1 MGGTIL
7 LKKRYLLLIL
17 LFSFLIISC
26 ASAVENENE
35 TIISENIIV
44 EEHDLT
50 SAETNEWYVNASA
63 TGVENGSITNPYSNL
78 QKALDSANDG
88 DSILIAPGRYID
100 EGNVYLAIEKSV
112 RIEAQGPDVIFDG
125 EKSNQIFEIY
135 ASDVLIKGLTFKNG
149 DSISGS
155 AASLKSALNVSFIGC
170 KFIDNAA
177 GTFGGAINTQLS
189 SVSIINCSFIGNSAI
204 HGGSAHIGSSIA
216 QFVNTTFINNKATN
230 ASGAIHSA
238 VSMNSI
244 DNCDFINNSVS
255 GKTPYGGAVTFY
267 QYENNI
273 SNSRFINNSINGEY
287 GYGSSILNYG
297 ILNINNTTIT
307 NNRQNT
313 KNRIDNSVYTI
324 IGKANIENTIIEN
337 NSCSGNDD
345 IIYALFWPMVF
356 DKVLDENISIPA
368 KYDLRN
374 ITLENGSSISYI
386 SPVKNQKESGSCW
399 AFAAIGALESYL
411 LKNENKLYDFSEN
424 NQKNVMGKYTEGGW
438 ANDPNRGGGT
448 GKTLAYWARWSGP
461 INESDDPYN
470 DTSIISPTNLTVVK
484 HIQDVVYL
492 PVMDNTQLKLAILKY
507 GSVVIGYKYFEPEHF
522 EINGTTFESE
532 VSPINMIPRYSS
544 HVVDIVGWDD
554 NYPGY
559 KFGEDIPDG
568 AFIMKNS
575 FGESYYNK
583 ELNKTIYHEDNGFNY
598 ISYYDVTLSKENIP
612 FAIVNMEDADN
623 YNKNYYYDPAG
634 TLVNLGFDNETA
646 WFYNQF
652 ISNNSSRLAAFSLYS
667 FGVDSA
673 YDAYIYVNDR
683 LALTQSGVIH
693 NPGYNT
699 IRLSDYVN
707 LNENDVFKII
717 IKLTTPNCKYPIP
730 ITCDVDDWIANTHS
744 SPNQSFISPDGVNW
758 IDLYYV
764 HETLYQ
770 KDGYVMYKKFSNA
783 SVCLKA
789 FTVDLDI
796 YAKDMVKIYKND
808 SKFEANVGE
817 NNASVSFEINGIN
830 YTRLSDENGT
840 AKLNINLNP
849 GNYTIKTSYGN
860 RSIENN
866 IEVLPTLIGKNL
878 VKYYR
883 NESQFYIS
891 LIDGEG
897 KSVPGAN
904 ITLNINGVFYN
915 RTTNENGTAKLNI
928 NLNPGE
934 YVLTAIDPLT
944 GLMMS
949 YNITVL
955 PTLIAEDLNM
965 TYRDGSKF
973 EATLLD
979 GQGHPLKGAKITFN
993 INGMFY
999 NRTTDENGTAKLNI
1013 SLMAGEYI
1021 ITSMYENGATI
1032 ANKITIRS

>member
-1 MGGTIL
+1 M
-7 LKKRYLLLIL
+7 LKKQCLLLIL
-17 LFSFLIISC
+17 LFSVLIISC
-26 ASAVENENE
+26 ASAAENENE
-35 TIISENIIV
+35 TITSKNIIV

-63 TGVENGSITNPYSNL
+63 QGVENGSITNPYSNL

-88 DSILIAPGRYID
+88 DSIFIAPGRYID

-125 EKSNQIFEIY
+125 ENTNQMFEIY

-155 AASLKSALNVSFIGC
+155 AASLKSALNVSFIDC
-170 KFIDNAA
+170 KFIDNVAW
-177 GTFGGAINTQLS
+177 TFGGAINTQLS
-189 SVSIINCSFIGNSAI
+189 SVSIINCSFMGNSAI
-204 HGGSAHIGSSIA
+204 HGGSAHIANSIA
-216 QFVNTTFINNKATN
+216 QFVNTTFINNKATA
-230 ASGAIHSA
+230 ASGAIHSSI
-238 VSMNSI
+238 SMNSI
-244 DNCDFINNSVS
+244 DNCDFINNQVR
-255 GKTPYGGAVTFY
+255 GKAPYGGAITFY

-297 ILNINNTTIT
+297 ILNINNTTIA

-337 NSCSGNDD
+337 NSCSGNED
-345 IIYALFWPMVF
+345 IIYALFWPIVF

-448 GKTLAYWARWSGP
+448 GKTLAYWTRWSGP

-583 ELNKTIYHEDNGFNY
+583 EQNKTIYHEDNGFNY

-646 WFYNQF
+646 WFSNQF
-652 ISNNSSRLAAFSLYS
+652 ISNDSSRLATFSLYS

-758 IDLYYV
+758 TDLYYV
-764 HETLYQ
+764 HENLYQ

-796 YAKDMVKIYKND
+796 YAKDLVKIYKND
-808 SKFEANVGE
+808 SKFEANIVK
-817 NNASVSFEINGIN
+817 NNEFVSFEVNGIN
-830 YTRLSDENGT
+830 YSRLSDENGT

-897 KSVPGAN
+897 KSVSGVN
-904 ITLNINGVFYN
+904 ITMNINGVFYN

-928 NLNPGE
+928 NLEPGK
-934 YVLTAIDPLT
+934 YILTAFDPLT
-944 GLMMS
+944 GLLMS

-955 PTLIAEDLNM
+955 PALFAKDLEM
-965 TYRDGSKF
+965 RFQDGSTF
-973 EATLLD
+973 NALVLN
-979 GQGHPLKGAKITFN
+979 GQGNPLANAAVTFN
-993 INGMFY
+993 INGVFY
-999 NRTTDENGTAKLNI
+999 TRYTNSSGIAVLNI
-1013 SLMAGEYI
+1013 NLMAGKYI
-1021 ITSMYENGATI
+1021 ITPEYDGMRISNT
-1032 ANKITIRS
+1032 ITIWD

>member
-1 MGGTIL
+1 M

-26 ASAVENENE
+26 ASAAENENE

-88 DSILIAPGRYID
+88 DSIFIAPGIYID

-125 EKSNQIFEIY
+125 EKTNQIFEIY
-135 ASDVLIKGLTFKNG
+135 ASNVLIKGLTFKNG
-149 DSISGS
+149 DSLSGS
-155 AASLKSALNVSFIGC
+155 AASLKNALNVSFIDC
-170 KFIDNAA
+170 KFIDNVAW
-177 GTFGGAINTQLS
+177 TFGGAINTQLS
-189 SVSIINCSFIGNSAI
+189 SVSII
-204 HGGSAHIGSSIA
+204 
-216 QFVNTTFINNKATN
+216 TTFINNKATDG
-230 ASGAIHSA
+230 SGAIHSSI
-238 VSMNSI
+238 SMNSI
-244 DNCDFINNSVS
+244 DNCDFINNQVS
-255 GKTPYGGAVTFY
+255 GKAPYGGAVTFY

-287 GYGSSILNYG
+287 GYGSSIFNYG
-297 ILNINNTTIT
+297 ILNINNTTIA

-337 NSCSGNDD
+337 NTCSGNED

-386 SPVKNQKESGSCW
+386 SPIKDQKDSGSCW

-424 NQKNVMGKYTEGGW
+424 NQKNVMGSYTKDGW
-438 ANDPNRGGGT
+438 AIDPNRGGGT

-470 DTSIISPTNLTVVK
+470 DSSIISPTNLTVVK

-507 GSVVIGYKYFEPEHF
+507 GSVVIGYKYFDPEKF

-532 VSPINMIPRYSS
+532 ISPINMIPRYST
-544 HVVDIVGWDD
+544 HVVDIIGWDD

-559 KFGEDIPDG
+559 TFGEDIPDG

-575 FGESYYNK
+575 FGESYYDEN
-583 ELNKTIYHEDNGFNY
+583 LNKTVYREANGFNY

-612 FAIVNMEDADN
+612 FAIVNVEDVDN
-623 YNKNYYYDPAG
+623 YNKNYYYDPTG
-634 TLVNLGFDNETA
+634 TLVNLGFNNETA
-646 WFYNQF
+646 WFSNQF

-699 IRLSDYVN
+699 IRLSNYVN
-707 LNENDVFKII
+707 LNENDIFKII

-730 ITCDVDDWIANTHS
+730 IACDVDGWMINVHS

-764 HETLYQ
+764 HENLYQ
-770 KDGYVMYKKFSNA
+770 KDGFVTYKKLSNA

-796 YAKDMVKIYKND
+796 YAKDLVKIYKND
-808 SKFEANVGE
+808 SKFEANIGKSNE
-817 NNASVSFEINGIN
+817 FVSFEVNGIN
-830 YTRLSDENGT
+830 YIRLSDENGT

-866 IEVLPTLIGKNL
+866 IEVLPTLIGKN
-878 VKYYR
+878 
-883 NESQFYIS
+883 
-891 LIDGEG
+891 
-897 KSVPGAN
+897 
-904 ITLNINGVFYN
+904 N
-915 RTTNENGTAKLNI
+915 RTTNENGTTKLNI
-928 NLNPGE
+928 NLEPGK
-934 YVLTAIDPLT
+934 YILTAFDPLT
-944 GLMMS
+944 GLLMS

-955 PTLIAEDLNM
+955 PVLTAEDITMKYLDGTQFVATLI
-965 TYRDGSKF
+965 DGEGK
-973 EATLLD
+973 AYTN
-979 GQGHPLKGAKITFN
+979 QNITFN
-993 INGMFY
+993 INGIFY
-999 NRTTDENGTAKLNI
+999 NRTTDSSGQARLNI
-1013 SLMAGEYI
+1013 NLMAGEYI
-1021 ITSMYENGATI
+1021 ITSMYENGAATS
-1032 ANKITIRS
+1032 NKITIRS

>member
-1 MGGTIL
+1 M

-88 DSILIAPGRYID
+88 DSIFIAPGRYID

-112 RIEAQGPDVIFDG
+112 RIEGQGPDVIFDG

-297 ILNINNTTIT
+297 ILNINNTTIA

-337 NSCSGNDD
+337 NTCSGDED
-345 IIYALFWPMVF
+345 IIYALFWPIVF

-612 FAIVNMEDADN
+612 FAIVNMEDVDN

-646 WFYNQF
+646 WFSNQF
-652 ISNNSSRLAAFSLYS
+652 ISNNSSSLAAFSLYS
-667 FGVDSA
+667 FGVDSV
-673 YDAYIYVNDR
+673 YDAFIYVNDR

-730 ITCDVDDWIANTHS
+730 ITCDVDDWIANVHS

-758 IDLYYV
+758 TDLYYV
-764 HETLYQ
+764 HENLYQ
-770 KDGYVMYKKFSNA
+770 KDGFVTYNKFSNV

-789 FTVDLDI
+789 FTVDLGI
-796 YAKDMVKIYKND
+796 YAKDLVKIYKND

-928 NLNPGE
+928 NLNSGE

-965 TYRDGSKF
+965 TYRDESKF

-979 GQGHPLKGAKITFN
+979 GQGSPLKGEKITFN
-993 INGMFY
+993 INGVFY

-1013 SLMAGEYI
+1013 NLMAGEYI

>member
-1 MGGTIL
+1 M

-88 DSILIAPGRYID
+88 DSILIAPGIYID

-612 FAIVNMEDADN
+612 FAIVNVEDVDN

-646 WFYNQF
+646 WFSNQF
-652 ISNNSSRLAAFSLYS
+652 ISNNSSSLAAFSLYS
-667 FGVDSA
+667 FGVDSV
-673 YDAYIYVNDR
+673 YDAFIYVNDR

-730 ITCDVDDWIANTHS
+730 ITCDVDDWIANVHS

-758 IDLYYV
+758 TDLYYV
-764 HETLYQ
+764 HENLYQ
-770 KDGYVMYKKFSNA
+770 KDGFVTYNKFSNV

-789 FTVDLDI
+789 FTVDLGI
-796 YAKDMVKIYKND
+796 YAKDLVKIYKND

-928 NLNPGE
+928 NLNSGE

-1013 SLMAGEYI
+1013 NLMAGEYI